1 MATFIP
7 IIGELVGEATSLLAP
22 VAEEAKAGLTAQ
34 GVFDVAN
41 AYGKAYPDSVVGRI
55 VNDPNQKVG
64 CGDCS
69 KKKKLG

>member
-41 AYGKAYPDSVVGRI
+41 AYGKAYPDSVHEATYFSRHSVQLS
-55 VNDPNQKVG
+55 VSLVP
-64 CGDCS
+64 
-69 KKKKLG
+69 